1 MIDRM
6 NDNRITLKEWLEI
19 IAHEKRR
26 VICFGTGLMA
36 EEALSYGEIE
46 NATEF
51 FVDNDANK
59 QGKDI
64 LLNGR
69 YYPVI
74 SVGELKNRLKENDVV
89 MLTSG
94 YFKSMRKQVE
104 TVAEE
109 IWGDDFKN
117 KVAIVDFPVA
127 KVSYAPDSEEFF
139 EERILKECLKEYADV
154 LDQFGITGEEKE
166 KKLALKKAYITGK
179 NDKSSYLGLE
189 STSVSSSRPFV
200 IPRIMIMPTTRC
212 NMRCKGCS
220 SLLPLFEKPCDVN
233 SDQIIKDFEVFFSGI
248 DECIKITIGGEPFLY
263 PDLHKILT
271 YLLNQKKVLGIMMIT
286 NSTLMPKPEVLE
298 LLSNRKIFIE
308 ISDYGHLEKMSKL
321 IRTFEEA
328 DVNFKVLTDQQWT
341 DMGGVEC
348 RNRNEEEL
356 RFQYMNCDQSRV
368 IKGFHD
374 GWFYTCARSA
384 RMTALGAYEPGDDR
398 FKLDESL
405 TENEVRAKLKDMFY
419 RNHASACNHCD
430 LGVLPTKVIPAGI
443 QPVESPIKKSRYT
456 IVDREEYEKLKR
468 LVNLRE

>member
-1 MIDRM
+1 MADKLEKKRK
-6 NDNRITLKEWLEI
+6 TLKEWLEI
-19 IAHEKRR
+19 IEHDRRR

-36 EEALSYGEIE
+36 LEAVSY
-46 NATEF
+46 NAIKDAVAF
-51 FVDNDANK
+51 FVDNDTAK

-64 LLNGR
+64 LLNDK

-74 SVGELKNRLKENDVV
+74 SADELKKRICENDVV

-94 YFKSMRKQVE
+94 HFKSMRSQVE
-104 TVAEE
+104 KLALEVFGADYEE
-109 IWGDDFKN
+109 KID
-117 KVAIVDFPVA
+117 IVDFPVA
-127 KVSYAPDSEEFF
+127 KVSYSPDSEEFF
-139 EERILKECLKEYADV
+139 EERMLKECLKEYSDV
-154 LDQFGITGEEKE
+154 LDQFGICGDEKE
-166 KKLALKKAYITGK
+166 GKLSKKKEYV
-179 NDKSSYLGLE
+179 LGASAKE
-189 STSVSSSRPFV
+189 RPLV

-263 PDLHKILT
+263 PDLHQLLL
-271 YLLNQKKVLGIMMIT
+271 YLLEQKKVLGIMMIT
-286 NSTLMPKPEVLE
+286 NSTIMPKLEVLE
-298 LLSNRKIFIE
+298 LLSNRKIFVE
-308 ISDYGHLEKMSKL
+308 ISDYGHLDKMSKL
-321 IRTFEEA
+321 IRAFEDA

-348 RNRNEEEL
+348 RNRSEEEL
-356 RFQYMNCDQSRV
+356 RFQYLNCDQSRV

-384 RMTALGAYEPGDDR
+384 RMTALGAYEPGNDR
-398 FKLDESL
+398 FKLDENMKKD
-405 TENEVRAKLKDMFY
+405 EIRERLKDMFY
-419 RNHASACNHCD
+419 RDYAEACNHCD

-443 QPVESPIKKSRYT
+443 QPEDSPIKKSRYT

-468 LVNLRE
+468 LVNLRSEN